1 MTNQQQAYINGFVK
15 RAAAHGFSENQAE
28 HMLKQS
34 GIRDVLFKTLGRT
47 GGTVGGAGGAVLGAG
62 LGGIGGG
69 ALGAGVGAFEG
80 LTDPGEEKD
89 PVSGEMIE
97 KSIPKAMLAKAL
109 RRAQTGALI
118 GGTAGGIGA
127 GGAGAYFGRKVGKG
141 MDSLLT
147 SGPASIVEK
156 LKKHMPDVEG
166 LDAGALEALFRSA
179 LK

>member
-1 MTNQQQAYINGFVK
+1 MTVQQQSFINGFVK

-47 GGTVGGAGGAVLGAG
+47 GGVVGGAGGAVLGAG

-109 RRAQTGALI
+109 RRAQAGALI
-118 GGTAGGIGA
+118 GGTAGGIG
-127 GGAGAYFGRKVGKG
+127 GGGGGAYFGRKGGKLV
-141 MDSLLT
+141 DSMKT
-147 SGPASIVEK
+147 WGPDDVM
-156 LKKHMPDVEG
+156 KKIKEYMPKIEG
-166 LDAGALEALFRSA
+166 LDPKDIEAF
-179 LK
+179 LKKMQ